1 MAKWNLISP
10 TNFEGA
16 VEFEV
21 KCVIFVGSRSITA
34 SFLLET
40 VNPIMVVISPSCY
53 MTRNYNIFRANMMLT
68 ILLHSLDSGCFQE
81 DLVLIENDWLAI

>member
-10 TNFEGA
+10 ANFEGA

-21 KCVIFVGSRSITA
+21 KCMILVGSRSITA

-68 ILLHSLDSGCFQE
+68 ILLRSLDSGCF
-81 DLVLIENDWLAI
+81 